1 MSSSTS
7 FFDFESSSSEDETV
21 TSLKVNISRE
31 DSINNLPIN
40 GGQEKENTSIDN
52 NDNLSKNSSI
62 HEIPQIDN
70 KIVKTNMFKKNFIEE
85 KFNNQLLKYFIEMPN
100 ITTTT
105 TTTTTTSSINN
116 NKNTI
121 ISTYEGKSKSTNV
134 LSILSQPDDIEK
146 MVLSNNDIIK
156 NNKKNLSI
164 PLLPGSNGESFI
176 EDSIIEKECH
186 SNSRRLQI
194 YNCYEIASAMNL
206 NDYNKK
212 NGFHLPI
219 GSNKIKAEEVKECK
233 KNENK
238 NIYSKLDNIISGFNM
253 NKMLTQSLF
262 LPTSKDGFSLNDLTE
277 KNLLPNKD
285 YIKNQNNIHI
295 NCKKGEYF
303 LKNSRYL
310 GNLERAGLTLC
321 QEKYNPIYSP
331 FVFTSTQDDTYTLS
345 PLIELEKQIKILEN
359 NSFNGCVE
367 TFNNSNDDLSFFPP
381 TSGTQEM
388 PGPTSYHRDGT
399 KFYSSLTNLEFYKNN
414 SNNNH
419 YDGERGN
426 LNKRNLGNSLSGS
439 YIAKLTRT
447 SDLHLGLGITGG
459 ADRALS
465 PIISYIRPGFVAH
478 RSDQLRVGEKLLAV
492 DGKEVNDL
500 THGEILTLIRTCG
513 DTIMLEIS
521 YDLND
526 PIFERN
532 PNALN
537 KCTEISLTKESNS
550 FGLTLRGGSYG
561 PDPKKARPITIVAV
575 RPGSS
580 AHIHGRLFVRDR
592 ILSVNGIDVF
602 SCNLHTAY
610 KILQESGDNVTLTIE
625 YDVTICESRKYAT
638 GPMFVDLN
646 KNSCCAD
653 LGIKLAICTEEE
665 YERHIYGN
673 TYSILMASDKNSPL
687 SPTVKKKGTKTENNN
702 NSSSTSLNSMKRKL
716 IFIKEIIPASIADRS
731 GALEVGD
738 RILAIDDIQLEH
750 TTLAEAEQL
759 LKGQGETIRITFIPN
774 HLLLKNK
781 KDTKRMFT
789 KKKEND
795 YSDNNSFLL
804 KSRHSFYQRSAKSKK
819 KMNNNINEFQK
830 NTLTTSIPSNSSII
844 GEARIVP
851 INNFGNLSYSSK
863 DIYNETNIKPQ
874 LKFVSS
880 SDLMENNKMY
890 HGNGRISLRDS
901 QAQINNSTSRA
912 KSFDRSY
919 LITNP
924 SLYDQ
929 SYNNNNNNFKATKLS
944 INNRI
949 AGIATVSSING
960 CFSGIPTTKVC
971 HVETQKVTLIA
982 PLASTALYKGYGISL
997 HKYDMET
1004 SFTDDQT
1011 GIGEHLG
1018 AIYISNIEKNS
1029 PADKCE
1035 RLQIGDRVLAI
1046 NDWYTMNGT
1055 IEEANHIIKNTKG
1068 SITLL
1073 VEFDVIESPL
1083 SLSGMLS
1090 VKLTKR
1096 GNGVGIICKTRDE
1109 YDGKKGEPLIVDD
1122 IVQGSPA
1129 YRCGSIHIGDRIVS
1143 IDDIPLSTCT
1153 VSEGIRLL
1161 HRCGDVIHLLI
1172 QKNHHINDKQKQEN
1186 NCRYIYDI
1194 ALNRRGNPLGIT
1206 IASNGETG
1214 EPIVITQIARG
1225 GVAEVT
1231 NTLHPGDQ
1239 IIAINGESVEG
1250 MNVRNAMRILQLSK
1264 ETVHLRI
1271 VSKHPKHAVNVQL
1284 VDKQNFNY
1292 SNNNNNNNNNCVISS
1307 LSGGEDPTSLMYTS
1321 LPPTSLSNYTNYL
1334 SNSQGGTSH
1343 NDTGSERSDKVGT
1356 PIQSID
1362 SAVESLDDSPDSN
1375 GKRVNNTNYSSQ
1387 HHNDNGYTSNKL
1399 QLQSLS
1405 SVLNNST
1412 VVNNKKDT
1420 IEYDGSQI
1428 PPMLNLDAKRQSSY
1442 MRKLY
1447 NTNEDIIIKTPISLP
1462 DNTPKKEC
1470 CNCSEKKKNT
1480 QKADKNN
1487 PYWMDILE
1495 ALETSGEEEMLKKL
1509 EETILSGNIDEP
1521 DKNYQ
1526 NNIYVAKQN
1535 TNCIT
1540 TNNSITSINQPIG
1553 ILKKPHIKRDNNT
1566 SNYGITTTYS
1576 SQHSPSSSS
1585 NNSHEKTPI
1594 PNLGLVNLCDEISC
1608 YSKQQDT
1615 SKNLVF
1621 KSSELVQTTIHN
1633 IRLERDPISN
1643 SFGFSVSDGVGE
1655 NPGIFVS
1662 QIKKG
1667 SPADAP
1673 GALKPF
1679 DKIIKINNSHVG
1691 YLDCDLAL
1699 PLLAMEVL
1707 ELVIQRDTPVE
1718 HCDDESC
1725 KSPISCIKDS
1735 SV

>member
-1 MSSSTS
+1 MSIKQNDS
-7 FFDFESSSSEDETV
+7 TV
-21 TSLKVNISRE
+21 TCCGIQFKKRTVK
-31 DSINNLPIN
+31 PIN
-40 GGQEKENTSIDN
+40 FTYNT
-52 NDNLSKNSSI
+52 
-62 HEIPQIDN
+62 
-70 KIVKTNMFKKNFIEE
+70 
-85 KFNNQLLKYFIEMPN
+85 
-100 ITTTT
+100 
-105 TTTTTTSSINN
+105 
-116 NKNTI
+116 
-121 ISTYEGKSKSTNV
+121 GKPPK
-134 LSILSQPDDIEK
+134 P
-146 MVLSNNDIIK
+146 
-156 NNKKNLSI
+156 
-164 PLLPGSNGESFI
+164 
-176 EDSIIEKECH
+176 
-186 SNSRRLQI
+186 
-194 YNCYEIASAMNL
+194 
-206 NDYNKK
+206 
-212 NGFHLPI
+212 FH
-219 GSNKIKAEEVKECK
+219 A
-233 KNENK
+233 
-238 NIYSKLDNIISGFNM
+238 
-253 NKMLTQSLF
+253 
-262 LPTSKDGFSLNDLTE
+262 E
-277 KNLLPNKD
+277 KNLLPNKEFLK
-285 YIKNQNNIHI
+285 YKTNPLG
-295 NCKKGEYF
+295 NCKKGQLF
-303 LKNSRYL
+303 LKNSRHF
-310 GNLERAGLTLC
+310 GNLEIAGLTLC
-321 QEKYNPIYSP
+321 QEKCNNSIYSP
-331 FVFTSTQDDTYTLS
+331 LIFTHTPEERYSS
-345 PLIELEKQIKILEN
+345 LIELEKQIKLLEGN
-359 NSFNGCVE
+359 TLTGYIKSFNK
-367 TFNNSNDDLSFFPP
+367 SNDDLSFDPP
-381 TSGTQEM
+381 TSGTPMLPPSTTHQ
-388 PGPTSYHRDGT
+388 RDGT
-399 KFYSSLTNLEFYKNN
+399 KFYSSLTNLEYYNK
-414 SNNNH
+414 NH
-419 YDGERGN
+419 YDGEKGN
-426 LNKRNLGNSLSGS
+426 LSKKIHGNSLTGS

-459 ADRALS
+459 ADRALP

-478 RSDQLRVGEKLLAV
+478 RSDQLRVGEKLISV
-492 DGKEVNDL
+492 DGKNVSDL

-513 DTIMLEIS
+513 DSVMLEVS

-532 PNALN
+532 PNAIN
-537 KCTEISLTKESNS
+537 KCTEITLSKESNS

-561 PDPKKARPITIVAV
+561 PDPKKARPITIVGV

-625 YDVTICESRKYAT
+625 YDVTICESRKHST

-665 YERHIYGN
+665 YERSNFGTTCGIHLAG
-673 TYSILMASDKNSPL
+673 DKNSIL
-687 SPTVKKKGTKTENNN
+687 SPLLKKKGTKMDNNI
-702 NSSSTSLNSMKRKL
+702 SSTGLSLMKRKL

-750 TTLAEAEQL
+750 TTLGEAEQL
-759 LKGQGETIRITFIPN
+759 LKGQRETIRITFIPN

-789 KKKEND
+789 KKKEAE
-795 YSDNNSFLL
+795 YSDNNGFLL

-819 KMNNNINEFQK
+819 KQEDYM
-830 NTLTTSIPSNSSII
+830 TTSISPVI

-851 INNFGNLSYSSK
+851 MTNKSNLSYSSK
-863 DIYNETNIKPQ
+863 DIYHESKGQ
-874 LKFVSS
+874 QKFVSS
-880 SDLMENNKMY
+880 NNLIGSKY
-890 HGNGRISLRDS
+890 IENGRVSLRDS
-901 QAQINNSTSRA
+901 QAQTTNYTSRA

-919 LITNP
+919 LIANP
-924 SLYDQ
+924 
-929 SYNNNNNNFKATKLS
+929 SYNNMKITKSLVNN
-944 INNRI
+944 
-949 AGIATVSSING
+949 SSING
-960 CFSGIPTTKVC
+960 CFSGVPTSKVC
-971 HVETQKVTLIA
+971 HVETQKVTLTA
-982 PLASTALYKGYGISL
+982 PLASSALYKGYGISL

-1011 GIGEHLG
+1011 GIGENLG

-1046 NDWYTMNGT
+1046 NDWFTMNGT

-1073 VEFDVIESPL
+1073 VEFDVIEAPL

-1096 GNGVGIICKTRDE
+1096 GNGVGIKCKSKGE
-1109 YDGKKGEPLIVDD
+1109 YEGKKGEPLIVNE
-1122 IVQGSPA
+1122 IIQGSPA
-1129 YRCGSIHIGDRIVS
+1129 YRCGSIHVGDRIVS

-1153 VSEGIRLL
+1153 VAEGIRLL

-1172 QKNHHINDKQKQEN
+1172 QKNHRIMEKQKEEG

-1194 ALNRRGNPLGIT
+1194 VLNRRGNPLGIT

-1250 MNVRNAMRILQLSK
+1250 MNVRNAMRILQMAK

-1271 VSKHPKHAVNVQL
+1271 VSRHPKHAINVQL
-1284 VDKQNFNY
+1284 VDKQLINY
-1292 SNNNNNNNNNCVISS
+1292 SNNNNVVTSP
-1307 LSGGEDPTSLMYTS
+1307 GVEDPTSLMYTS

-1334 SNSQGGTSH
+1334 TNSQGGTSH
-1343 NDTGSERSDKVGT
+1343 NDTSSERSDKVGT

-1362 SAVESLDDSPDSN
+1362 SAVESLDDSPDGS
-1375 GKRVNNTNYSSQ
+1375 GKRNNN
-1387 HHNDNGYTSNKL
+1387 HNDGYITSNKL

-1405 SVLNNST
+1405 SVLNNS
-1412 VVNNKKDT
+1412 KKETTTD
-1420 IEYDGSQI
+1420 YDGSDI

-1462 DNTPKKEC
+1462 DNYIKKEC
-1470 CNCSEKKKNT
+1470 CNCNEKKK
-1480 QKADKNN
+1480 KNERKRSSTEKSN
-1487 PYWMDILE
+1487 PHWMSILE

-1509 EETILSGNIDEP
+1509 EETILSGDIDEP

-1526 NNIYVAKQN
+1526 HNIYIAKQN
-1535 TNCIT
+1535 TNL
-1540 TNNSITSINQPIG
+1540 TNHSIPSINQPVG
-1553 ILKKPHIKRDNNT
+1553 ILKNPLVKRDYCSQQSPTT
-1566 SNYGITTTYS
+1566 STCS
-1576 SQHSPSSSS
+1576 
-1585 NNSHEKTPI
+1585 SHEKTPI
-1594 PNLGLVNLCDEISC
+1594 PSLGLFNICDDITSHRN
-1608 YSKQQDT
+1608 KQQDT
-1615 SKNLVF
+1615 STNLVF
-1621 KSSELVQTTIHN
+1621 KNSELVQTTIHHFH
-1633 IRLERDPISN
+1633 LERDPISN

-1667 SPADAP
+1667 SPADTV
-1673 GALKPF
+1673 LKPF
-1679 DKIIKINNSHVG
+1679 DKILKINNSHVG

-1718 HCDDESC
+1718 PCDDESC
-1725 KSPISCIKDS
+1725 KSPISCVVKDS

>member
-1 MSSSTS
+1 MSIKQNDS
-7 FFDFESSSSEDETV
+7 TV
-21 TSLKVNISRE
+21 TCCG
-31 DSINNLPIN
+31 INFKKKTVKPIN
-40 GGQEKENTSIDN
+40 FTSNT
-52 NDNLSKNSSI
+52 
-62 HEIPQIDN
+62 
-70 KIVKTNMFKKNFIEE
+70 
-85 KFNNQLLKYFIEMPN
+85 
-100 ITTTT
+100 
-105 TTTTTTSSINN
+105 
-116 NKNTI
+116 
-121 ISTYEGKSKSTNV
+121 GKPPK
-134 LSILSQPDDIEK
+134 P
-146 MVLSNNDIIK
+146 
-156 NNKKNLSI
+156 
-164 PLLPGSNGESFI
+164 
-176 EDSIIEKECH
+176 
-186 SNSRRLQI
+186 
-194 YNCYEIASAMNL
+194 
-206 NDYNKK
+206 
-212 NGFHLPI
+212 FHL
-219 GSNKIKAEEVKECK
+219 
-233 KNENK
+233 
-238 NIYSKLDNIISGFNM
+238 
-253 NKMLTQSLF
+253 
-262 LPTSKDGFSLNDLTE
+262 E

-285 YIKNQNNIHI
+285 YINSQNNSYI
-295 NCKKGEYF
+295 NCKKGQYY
-303 LKNSRYL
+303 LKNSRYF

-321 QEKYNPIYSP
+321 QEKYNPIYFP
-331 FVFTSTQDDTYTLS
+331 FTFTPIQDERYTLS
-345 PLIELEKQIKILEN
+345 PLTELEKQIKMLEN
-359 NSFNGCVE
+359 NSLTEYVKSLYS
-367 TFNNSNDDLSFFPP
+367 SNDDLSFLPP
-381 TSGTQEM
+381 TSCLQEM
-388 PGPTSYHRDGT
+388 PGPTSYQKDGT
-399 KFYSSLTNLEFYKNN
+399 KCYSSLTNLEYYKKNN
-414 SNNNH
+414 SNNNPW
-419 YDGERGN
+419 DGEKGN
-426 LNKRNLGNSLSGS
+426 LNKKNHGNLLSGS
-439 YIAKLTRT
+439 YTAKLTRT
-447 SDLHLGLGITGG
+447 SDLHLGLGITGKERDNRHRLISKHKKILRLIIKMIIINFWNTRG

-478 RSDQLRVGEKLLAV
+478 RSDQLRVGEKLIAV

-513 DTIMLEIS
+513 DSVMLEVA

-532 PNALN
+532 PNAFN
-537 KCTEISLTKESNS
+537 KCTEISLSKESNS

-561 PDPKKARPITIVAV
+561 PDPKKARPITIVSV

-653 LGIKLAICTEEE
+653 LGIKLAICTEED

-673 TYSILMASDKNSPL
+673 INGVLMTGDKNCLL
-687 SPTVKKKGTKTENNN
+687 SPVVKKKGTKTENNN
-702 NSSSTSLNSMKRKL
+702 TSSNISNSMKRKL

-750 TTLAEAEQL
+750 TTLLEAEQL
-759 LKGQGETIRITFIPN
+759 LKGQRETIRITFIPN

-795 YSDNNSFLL
+795 YSDNNGFLL

-819 KMNNNINEFQK
+819 KMVGNDFQK
-830 NTLTTSIPSNSSII
+830 TNLIPSIPSNFPII

-851 INNFGNLSYSSK
+851 LNNSSNLSYSSK
-863 DIYNETNIKPQ
+863 DIYKETNIKPQ

-880 SDLMENNKMY
+880 ADLMECSNKQY
-890 HGNGRISLRDS
+890 LGDERVSLRDS
-901 QAQINNSTSRA
+901 QAQTTNNTSRA

-919 LITNP
+919 LIANP
-924 SLYDQ
+924 SIHDQ
-929 SYNNNNNNFKATKLS
+929 SYINNNNFKTTKLS
-944 INNRI
+944 TNNRI

-1083 SLSGMLS
+1083 ALSGMLS

-1096 GNGVGIICKTRDE
+1096 GNGVGIICKSREE

-1172 QKNHHINDKQKQEN
+1172 QKNHRLNEKQKQEV

-1250 MNVRNAMRILQLSK
+1250 MNVRNAMRILQLAK

-1271 VSKHPKHAVNVQL
+1271 VSRHPKHAINVQL
-1284 VDKQNFNY
+1284 VDKQILNY
-1292 SNNNNNNNNNCVISS
+1292 SNNYPNNNNNCVISS

-1343 NDTGSERSDKVGT
+1343 NDTSSERSDKVGT

-1375 GKRVNNTNYSSQ
+1375 GKRINHTNFSSQ
-1387 HHNDNGYTSNKL
+1387 NLNDNIYSSNKL

-1412 VVNNKKDT
+1412 VVNNKKET
-1420 IEYDGSQI
+1420 TEYDGSQI

-1447 NTNEDIIIKTPISLP
+1447 NANEDIIIKTPISLP
-1462 DNTPKKEC
+1462 DTTPKKEC
-1470 CNCSEKKKNT
+1470 CNCSEKKKNN
-1480 QKADKNN
+1480 QKGDKNN

-1521 DKNYQ
+1521 DKSYQ

-1535 TNCIT
+1535 TNCIS
-1540 TNNSITSINQPIG
+1540 TNNSIPSINQPVG
-1553 ILKKPHIKRDNNT
+1553 ILKKPHIKRDNN
-1566 SNYGITTTYS
+1566 SSSYGTTTTYS
-1576 SQHSPSSSS
+1576 SQQSPTSS
-1585 NNSHEKTPI
+1585 NNSHEKIPI
-1594 PNLGLVNLCDEISC
+1594 PNLGLVNLCDEISN

-1615 SKNLVF
+1615 STNLVF

-1699 PLLAMEVL
+1699 PLLAMDVL

-1725 KSPISCIKDS
+1725 KSPISCVKDS